1 MLSVGFITILSIGV
15 FPLPAHAGLGDFFTS
30 IFSFKREIPT
40 ETASKV
46 SEQALFLRAA
56 TNIDPNPAKG
66 GGDITIV
73 GGVALLAETGPSGS
87 IADIEE
93 GTQSD
98 QINIYVVREGDTL
111 SGIAKMF
118 GVSTNTILWAND
130 LKRSS
135 ALKVGQTL
143 TILPVSGVRHTVKSG
158 DTLATIAKKYKGDL
172 EEIKE
177 FNELGD
183 GAKLASGMVI
193 VVPHGVIEAAPT
205 PALKKPILAGG
216 PAING
221 YFARPLS
228 GGLRTQA
235 IHGYNAV
242 DLAAPQGTSI
252 FASAAGTV
260 IIAKDY
266 GWNGGYGN
274 YVVIKH
280 DNGTQTLYAHMR
292 SVQTSVGAVVA
303 QGDVLG
309 TVGNTGRSTGPHL
322 HFEVRGARNPF
333 GY

>member
-1 MLSVGFITILSIGV
+1 M
-15 FPLPAHAGLGDFFTS
+15 FT
-30 IFSFKREIPT
+30 FKREVPI
-40 ETASKV
+40 ETIGRV

-66 GGDITIV
+66 GGDMTIV

-93 GTQSD
+93 DSQSD

-130 LKRSS
+130 LKRSN

-143 TILPVSGVRHTVKSG
+143 TILPVSGVRHTVKTG
-158 DTLATIAKKYKGDL
+158 DTLASIAKKYKGDM
-172 EEIKE
+172 EEILE
-177 FNELGD
+177 FNELSSN
-183 GAKLASGMVI
+183 AKLATGMII

-205 PALKKPILAGG
+205 PTTTKKPVLAGG
-216 PAING
+216 PNLGG
-221 YFARPLS
+221 YFARPIS

-260 IIAKDY
+260 IIAKEY

-292 SVQTSVGAVVA
+292 NVQTSVGASVA
-303 QGDVLG
+303 QGDVIG